1 MTILPSYLLLW
12 LSPYQ
17 SFYGH
22 HTIYFACQE
31 IIYTYLLA
39 KTTSETDFNWDHKT
53 LMAST
58 HSVGP
63 LTYTL
68 PRCIL
73 FFPNADG
80 ESLMVTFFL
89 TFCWTLLRYISLMIN
104 YTYLKYA
111 IWWLV
116 TYVYIHETIII
127 IKNISISTNI
137 SLCSFIISP
146 FSPHPLLA

>member
-1 MTILPSYLLLW
+1 MVTIQFILLARKL
-12 LSPYQ
+12 Y
-17 SFYGH
+17 
-22 HTIYFACQE
+22 I
-31 IIYTYLLA
+31 YLLA
-39 KTTSETDFNWDHKT
+39 KNTSETDLNWDPKT

-89 TFCWTLLRYISLMIN
+89 TFCSTLLRYISLMIN

-111 IWWLV
+111 I
-116 TYVYIHETIII
+116 
-127 IKNISISTNI
+127 
-137 SLCSFIISP
+137 
-146 FSPHPLLA
+146 